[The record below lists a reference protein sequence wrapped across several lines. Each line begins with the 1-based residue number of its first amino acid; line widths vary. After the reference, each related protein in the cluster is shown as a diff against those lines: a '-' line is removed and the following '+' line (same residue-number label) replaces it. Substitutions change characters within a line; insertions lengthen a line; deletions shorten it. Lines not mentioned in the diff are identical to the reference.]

1 MRLGVF
7 MRSASLRLNYF
18 YNRNQDLGAQAIKII
33 PLAHCASQKRAA
45 RLAFGFDHTPMSQAS
60 TSAIPLPDGED
71 REVARLTYR
80 YDRLRAFFY
89 GMLEPGWV
97 TFALI
102 IAIRYYEMP
111 DYLKALLPAASFI
124 GLFLNAFSA
133 SLASKTGQ
141 PVAKILAFMLLMSA
155 MLIVLAILAPS
166 LAWFLTFFIAANI
179 CIVQSPPLM
188 IQIYSLNYRPGERG
202 KKLASVLILTS
213 LGGVFAGVLGGKA
226 LDHDVS
232 VFPFILAGMA
242 LSCVLCALIIRRIP
256 SQPLNRASTANPLK
270 SFSVIWE
277 DKLFGWLLFCW
288 MVIGVTNLLTIPLR
302 VEYMAD
308 PQYGINA
315 NNYEI
320 SVVTFVVPMV
330 MRMLSTRVW
339 GYLFDRI
346 NFILW
351 RVLVNSCF
359 LVAFLIYFNSTSLF
373 MLGLGMGFVGLA
385 MGGGNLGWTLWVT
398 KLAPSEKVSTYMS
411 AHTALTGLRG
421 TAAPFLGY
429 WALSNMTPHDLS
441 LMTAGLLMLANLLF
455 ATAWRSPRMRKLS

>member
-1 MRLGVF
+1 
-7 MRSASLRLNYF
+7 
-18 YNRNQDLGAQAIKII
+18 
-33 PLAHCASQKRAA
+33 
-45 RLAFGFDHTPMSQAS
+45 MSNAT
-60 TSAIPLPDGED
+60 TSALPLPDGED

-111 DYLKALLPAASFI
+111 DYLKALLPAASFM
-124 GLFLNAFSA
+124 GLFLNSFTAA
-133 SLASKTGQ
+133 LAGKTGI
-141 PVAKILAFMLLMSA
+141 PVSRLLSYMLLTSGT
-155 MLIVLAILAPS
+155 LVVLAILAPS
-166 LAWFLTFFIAANI
+166 LVWFLVFFIAANM

-202 KKLASVLILTS
+202 KKVATVLILTS
-213 LGGVFAGVLGGKA
+213 LGGVLAGLLGGRA
-226 LDHDVS
+226 LDHDVA
-232 VFPFILAGMA
+232 VFPFVLAGMA
-242 LSCVLCALIIRRIP
+242 MSCLLCALIIRRIP
-256 SQPLNRASTANPLK
+256 SVPLNPKHTSNPLK
-270 SFSVIWE
+270 SFSVVWE

-288 MVIGVTNLLTIPLR
+288 MIIGVTNLLTIPLR

-320 SVVTFVVPMV
+320 ALVTFVIPMV
-330 MRMLSTRVW
+330 LRMASTRVW

-351 RVLVNSCF
+351 RVLVNCCF
-359 LVAFLIYFNSTSLF
+359 IVAFIIYFNSTSLF
-373 MLGLGMGFVGLA
+373 MLGLGMAFVGLA

-398 KLAPSEKVSTYMS
+398 KLAPSDKVSTYMN
-411 AHTALTGLRG
+411 AHTALTGVRG

-429 WALSNMTPHDLS
+429 WALSNMSPHDLS
-441 LMTAGLLMLANLLF
+441 IVCACSLLLANLFF